1 MKFGL
6 SFSVVVPPDGPLSW
20 SQVAQDMVRLAPEV
34 EALGFDSLHV
44 LEHHFQKDGWNPSP
58 LLTLAAVSA
67 VTTTLGLTTDIL
79 VATLYNPVKLA
90 EDTAVLDNL
99 SNGRLTLGVAP
110 GYVSEEFAGLMVPFE
125 NRVRRFEECMDIIQ
139 AAWTQEEFSYDGE
152 FFKIPPTSLMPRPLQ
167 NPHPPIWYGVSG
179 PKMLKKAAERNALFV
194 GSPRHTVPELKEH
207 VSAYRVACDEVG
219 FKPADLPIGR
229 GLFIAPSRQEAIDIA
244 GPAVTHLFRELYARN
259 SAEGARELRSDDG
272 TLIVDSNAVDF
283 ETFQER
289 YIIGTP
295 DDAIERIQQLRDEV
309 GMTELVAWTQLPG
322 ISGDQAIA
330 SARLLAKQVIPEFK

>member
-6 SFSVVVPPDGPLSW
+6 SFSVIVPPDGPLSW
-20 SQVAQDMVRLAPEV
+20 SQAAQDMVRLAPEV

-139 AAWTQEEFSYDGE
+139 AAWTQDEFSYDGE

-179 PKMLKKAAERNALFV
+179 PKMLIKAAERNALFV

-207 VSAYRVACDEVG
+207 ANAYRAACEQVG

-244 GPAVTHLFRELYARN
+244 GPAVTHLFRELYARK

-272 TLIVDSNAVDF
+272 TLIVDSSAVDF

-309 GMTELVAWTQLPG
+309 GMTELDAWTQLPG

-330 SARLLAKQVIPEFK
+330 SARLLAKHVIPEFR

>member
-20 SQVAQDMVRLAPEV
+20 SQVAQDMVSLAPEV

-44 LEHHFQKDGWNPSP
+44 LEHHFQRDGWNPSP
-58 LLTLAAVSA
+58 LLALAAVSA

-139 AAWTQEEFSYDGE
+139 AAWTQDEFSYDGE

-179 PKMLKKAAERNALFV
+179 PKMIKKAAERNALFV

-207 VSAYRVACDEVG
+207 VSAYRVACEQVG
-219 FKPADLPIGR
+219 FTPADLPIGR

-244 GPAVTHLFRELYARN
+244 GPAVTHLFRELYARK
-259 SAEGARELRSDDG
+259 SGEGARDLRSDDG
-272 TLIVDSNAVDF
+272 TLIVDSSAVDF

-330 SARLLAKQVIPEFK
+330 SARLLAKHVIPEFR

>member
-20 SQVAQDMVRLAPEV
+20 SQVAQDMVNLAPEV

-139 AAWTQEEFSYDGE
+139 AAWTQDEFSYDGE

-179 PKMLKKAAERNALFV
+179 PKMLIKAAERNAIFV

-207 VSAYRVACDEVG
+207 VSAYRVACEQVG
-219 FKPADLPIGR
+219 FTPTELPIGR
-229 GLFIAPSRQEAIDIA
+229 GLFIAPTRQEAIDIA
-244 GPAVTHLFRELYARN
+244 GPAVTHLFRELYARK

-272 TLIVDSNAVDF
+272 TLIVDSSAVDF

-330 SARLLAKQVIPEFK
+330 SARLLAKHVIPEFK

>member
-20 SQVAQDMVRLAPEV
+20 SQVAQDMVNLAPEV

-139 AAWTQEEFSYDGE
+139 AAWTQDEFSYDGE

-179 PKMLKKAAERNALFV
+179 PKMLIKAAERNALFV

-207 VSAYRVACDEVG
+207 VSAYRVACEQVG
-219 FKPADLPIGR
+219 FTPTELPIGR
-229 GLFIAPSRQEAIDIA
+229 GLFIAPTRQEAIDIA
-244 GPAVTHLFRELYARN
+244 GPAVTHLFRELYARK

-272 TLIVDSNAVDF
+272 TLIVDSSAVDF

-330 SARLLAKQVIPEFK
+330 SARLLAKHVIPEFK